1 MTSQEQ
7 CDRMRQV
14 CIDNGLPI
22 WEVKVAFELLKI
34 DKKAVFCFI
43 SNEQFYVLD
52 FYDFSAN
59 SKELRFTQ
67 VSETEFLELL
77 KEYKDENN

>member
-22 WEVKVAFELLKI
+22 WKREKSF
-34 DKKAVFCFI
+34 DYQKKYGN
-43 SNEQFYVLD
+43 SFYSTIAPNQKDDVCG
-52 FYDFSAN
+52 
-59 SKELRFTQ
+59 FTILFDSEHKHK
-67 VSETEFLELL
+67 VSETEFLQLL